1 MFSILS
7 YVVVP
12 VKEPMAT
19 GEEKHGDG
27 DRDGMRGAP
36 GCSHFIPATRLPGS
50 HTSSHLL
57 LTSVSVQS

>member
-1 MFSILS
+1 MFSVLS

-12 VKEPMAT
+12 VKEP
-19 GEEKHGDG
+19 GEEKHRDE

-36 GCSHFIPATRLPGS
+36 GCSHFIPATGLPGS